1 MMAAVMN
8 TLRHRKLRWACFCL
22 GACLLAGCSHLESLF
37 HPHSQPQVPLST
49 TEEVPLPATL
59 PERLA
64 IDLGT
69 LTRTEPTKAAKTL
82 EEITT
87 RPPLPGVT
95 DEALFRLALLNLH
108 SATRE
113 STVKA
118 QHLLQRLGKE
128 YPHSTWNQMGQPIL
142 ELLDTIAEQRRQI
155 AALKNQNQTLSKESK
170 DLHQAI
176 EQLKT
181 LDLELEKK
189 SRR

>member
-1 MMAAVMN
+1 MMAGAMHILN
-8 TLRHRKLRWACFCL
+8 SPILRRFIYCL
-22 GACLLAGCSHLESLF
+22 GPCLLAGCAHLETVF
-37 HPHSQPQVPLST
+37 NPRSQAQVAPST
-49 TEEVPLPATL
+49 KEESQLPVLL

-64 IDLGT
+64 INLGT
-69 LTRTEPTKAAKTL
+69 QTKTDPAKAAKTL

-95 DEALFRLALLNLH
+95 DEALFRLALYNLR

-113 STVKA
+113 STGKA
-118 QHLLQRLGKE
+118 QQLLQRLAKE
-128 YPHSTWNQMGQPIL
+128 FPLSTWNQMGQPIH
-142 ELLDTIAEQRRQI
+142 ELLDALAEQRRQI
-155 AALKNQNQTLSKESK
+155 AVLKNQNQNLTKESRE
-170 DLHQAI
+170 LHLAI